1 MTAIAACLITIGILL
16 AVEKYALDYGS
27 VARWIAVRFWSV
39 RARIR
44 KRISRWR
51 RTHRCPNGDHRFGR
65 RTTVEI
71 NPSGETL
78 RIARCRDCNRIE
90 TEDGSVLTVDRPE
103 YIA

>member
-1 MTAIAACLITIGILL
+1 MTALAACLITLGVLL
-16 AVEKYALDYGS
+16 TVEKYALDYGS
-27 VARWIAVRFWSV
+27 VARWIAVRIWTV

-51 RTHRCPNGDHRFGR
+51 RKNRCPQGDHRFGR
-65 RTTVEI
+65 RTVVEI
-71 NPSGETL
+71 NPGGDML